1 MEPQS
6 IFDIAISVIGAL
18 GGWILKTIW
27 DAIKELQKDDKEL
40 SEKLSHVEV
49 LVAGGYVKVDKFD
62 MVVNKIFDKL
72 DKIDSKLDGKADK

>member
-27 DAIKELQKDDKEL
+27 DAIKQLQKDDKNL
-40 SEKLSHVEV
+40 VDKVSHIEV

-72 DKIDSKLDGKADK
+72 DKIDNKLDGKVDK

>member
-1 MEPQS
+1 MDPQS
-6 IFDIAISVIGAL
+6 IFDITISVIGAL

-72 DKIDSKLDGKADK
+72 DKIDSKLDKKVDK

>member
-27 DAIKELQKDDKEL
+27 DAIKELQKSDKDL
-40 SEKLSHVEV
+40 ADKVSHIEV
-49 LVAGGYVKVDKFD
+49 LVAGQYVKVDKFD
-62 MVVNKIFDKL
+62 QMMTAIFAKLDRIEDKL
-72 DKIDSKLDGKADK
+72 SQKVDK

>member
-72 DKIDSKLDGKADK
+72 DKIDSKLDKKVDK

>member
-72 DKIDSKLDGKADK
+72 EKIDNKLDRKVDK

>member
-1 MEPQS
+1 MDPQS

-72 DKIDSKLDGKADK
+72 DKIDSKLDKKVDK